1 MTRATAGHA
10 AVAALALLTGA
21 LVGGCTLVLHGYWWG
36 LLLGAAAT
44 AALLV
49 ALPGGW
55 WRRLPF
61 ALGWVA
67 ALLVLSP
74 ERPEGD
80 FLVTFNWHGYTLMAI
95 GVGVLIG
102 GLVGLRPPPPPPTAI
117 NGDDGPSS

>member
-1 MTRATAGHA
+1 MTRGTAGHA
-10 AVAALALLTGA
+10 AVAALALLAGA
-21 LVGGCTLVLHGYWWG
+21 LVGGCTLALHGYWWG

-44 AALLV
+44 VALLV

-102 GLVGLRPPPPPPTAI
+102 GLVGLRSPSPPPTAI
-117 NGDDGPSS
+117 NGDDGPTS